1 MSRMTVAQV
10 ATDVAAL
17 AEAVASMNATLM
29 TLVPVVESLAQE
41 RAKVTAPA
49 PARKK
54 TTPKKPA
61 AKKVAPKPAP
71 KPAPKG
77 AQSVE
82 TLSRRDWNRTLT
94 TKARFAG
101 GDAYKRVLD
110 GWAIAQ
116 DMRAKG
122 ATPDAALEALTA
134 R

>member
-29 TLVPVVESLAQE
+29 TLVPVVEGLAQE

-54 TTPKKPA
+54 STPKKAA
-61 AKKVAPKPAP
+61 AKKVAP

-82 TLSRRDWNRTLT
+82 TLSRKDWNRTLT

>member
-1 MSRMTVAQV
+1 MARKTVAQV
-10 ATDVAAL
+10 AADVDAL
-17 AEAVASMNATLM
+17 AEVVASMNTTLL
-29 TLVPVVESLAQE
+29 TIVPVIEALAAD

-49 PARKK
+49 PAQKK
-54 TTPKKPA
+54 PSTKAAKKPA
-61 AKKVAPKPAP
+61 TRKPAP

-82 TLSRRDWNRTLT
+82 TLSRKDWNRTLT
-94 TKARFAG
+94 AKARFAG
-101 GDAYKRVLD
+101 GDTYKRVLD

-122 ATPDAALEALTA
+122 ATPDAVLEALSA

>member
-10 ATDVAAL
+10 ASDVAAL
-17 AEAVASMNATLM
+17 AEVVASMNNTLM
-29 TLVPVVESLAQE
+29 TLVPVVESLASAP
-41 RAKVTAPA
+41 AKVTAPA

-54 TTPKKPA
+54 TTPQKAA
-61 AKKVAPKPAP
+61 AKKVAP

-82 TLSRRDWNRTLT
+82 TLSRKDWNRTLT

>member
-49 PARKK
+49 PAQKK
-54 TTPKKPA
+54 SSTKAAKKPA
-61 AKKVAPKPAP
+61 ARKAAP

-82 TLSRRDWNRTLT
+82 TLSRKDWNRTLT
-94 TKARFAG
+94 TKARFTG